1 MPEELKQAIKLAP
14 EVIEDAYKRGFN
26 SGTLHAT
33 PSPET
38 AQRLLTLENSLTQL
52 TQAFTKHS
60 QIKEEK
66 LDELLK
72 TMEEFK
78 DGMKD
83 VKMIKDL
90 MGNTSFAANLFW
102 KIAISIGAIITFSLG
117 TYLMIK
123 QLK

>member
-1 MPEELKQAIKLAP
+1 MNPNAIS
-14 EVIEDAYKRGFN
+14 EVYKEGFN
-26 SGTLHAT
+26 SGAEHNK

-38 AQRLLTLENSLTQL
+38 AMRLTNLENSLTEL

-60 QIKEEK
+60 RIKEEK

-72 TMEEFK
+72 SMEEFK

>member
-1 MPEELKQAIKLAP
+1 MSEELKQAIKMNPNAIS
-14 EVIEDAYKRGFN
+14 EVYKEGFN
-26 SGTLHAT
+26 SGAEHNK

-38 AQRLLTLENSLTQL
+38 AMRLTNLENSLTEL

-60 QIKEEK
+60 RIKEEK

-72 TMEEFK
+72 SMEEFK